1 MIERLSSYIKKE
13 LAFFL
18 EKNLPIAEGGFVS
31 VTKVFINERADKAEV
46 FVSVFPE
53 NLSAEV
59 FVELKF
65 LQKDVRRFLSSRIKR
80 HKIPDIKF
88 ILDKNLDAE
97 SLPRNFSKIGN
108 RGIPKNSSRQQ
119 GHSRLFKRTGL
130 DERWSNYSSKR
141 ILSGD

>member
-1 MIERLSSYIKKE
+1 MIERLESYLKKE

-31 VTKVFINERADKAEV
+31 VTKVFINERADRADV

-53 NLSAEV
+53 TLVSEV
-59 FVELKF
+59 FMELKL
-65 LQKDVRRFLSSRIKR
+65 LQKDARKFLASRIKR

-97 SLPRNFSKIGN
+97 S
-108 RGIPKNSSRQQ
+108 
-119 GHSRLFKRTGL
+119 
-130 DERWSNYSSKR
+130 R
-141 ILSGD
+141 IEKLLE

>member
-97 SLPRNFSKIGN
+97 SRIERLL
-108 RGIPKNSSRQQ
+108 KN
-119 GHSRLFKRTGL
+119 
-130 DERWSNYSSKR
+130 
-141 ILSGD
+141 